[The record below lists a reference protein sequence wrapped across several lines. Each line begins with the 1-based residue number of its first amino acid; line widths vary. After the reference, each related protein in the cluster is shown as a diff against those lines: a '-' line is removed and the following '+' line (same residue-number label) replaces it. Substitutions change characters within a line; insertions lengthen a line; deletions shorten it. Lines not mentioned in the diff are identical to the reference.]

1 MTSLTNIDLTT
12 LNLKSLQSLA
22 KEFKVKSWWTLKKAD
37 LISELTNIKLD
48 LEDKA
53 AVQKATEEYQEEL
66 KESSLAD
73 DEEYCHYCGT
83 RKKKGFLCP
92 ECGRD
97 WETLKNSENS
107 TQSSDT
113 KPTEKKVSKK
123 SPKTPK
129 TPKANKVE
137 KNEEN
142 LVTLKELA
150 AEFHMKGTK
159 ARRLLRDAAISRPY
173 GGNRWEWDKNLH
185 IDELNMAREYLKAH
199 TKAPKKEQDK

>member
-1 MTSLTNIDLTT
+1 MTNLTNINLEALTAAE
-12 LNLKSLQSLA
+12 LKTLA
-22 KEFKVKSWWTLKKAD
+22 KESKVKNWWNLKKAD
-37 LISELTNIKLD
+37 LITELTNIKLD

-66 KESSLAD
+66 KENESQ
-73 DEEYCHYCGT
+73 
-83 RKKKGFLCP
+83 
-92 ECGRD
+92 
-97 WETLKNSENS
+97 ETQPSE
-107 TQSSDT
+107 
-113 KPTEKKVSKK
+113 K
-123 SPKTPK
+123 KTPK
-129 TPKANKVE
+129 KTKAPKVE

-199 TKAPKKEQDK
+199 TKALKKEQDK

>member
-1 MTSLTNIDLTT
+1 MTNLTNINLETLTAAE
-12 LNLKSLQSLA
+12 LKTLA
-22 KEFKVKSWWTLKKAD
+22 KEFKVKNWWNLKKTD
-37 LISELTNIKLD
+37 LITELTNIKLD

-66 KESSLAD
+66 KKTESQETQTT
-73 DEEYCHYCGT
+73 EEKAP
-83 RKKKGFLCP
+83 KKA
-92 ECGRD
+92 
-97 WETLKNSENS
+97 
-107 TQSSDT
+107 
-113 KPTEKKVSKK
+113 
-123 SPKTPK
+123 
-129 TPKANKVE
+129 KAPKVE

>member
-1 MTSLTNIDLTT
+1 MTNLTNINLETLTAAE
-12 LNLKSLQSLA
+12 LKTLA
-22 KEFKVKSWWTLKKAD
+22 KEFKVKNWWNLKKAD
-37 LISELTNIKLD
+37 LITELTNIKLD

-66 KESSLAD
+66 KKNESQETQPS
-73 DEEYCHYCGT
+73 EE
-83 RKKKGFLCP
+83 
-92 ECGRD
+92 
-97 WETLKNSENS
+97 
-107 TQSSDT
+107 
-113 KPTEKKVSKK
+113 
-123 SPKTPK
+123 KTPK
-129 TPKANKVE
+129 KTKAPKVE
-137 KNEEN
+137 KDEEN

-199 TKAPKKEQDK
+199 IKAPKKEQDK

>member
-1 MTSLTNIDLTT
+1 MTNLTNINLETLTAAE
-12 LNLKSLQSLA
+12 LKTLA
-22 KEFKVKSWWTLKKAD
+22 KEFKVKNWWNLKKAD
-37 LISELTNIKLD
+37 LITELTNIKLD

-66 KESSLAD
+66 KKTESQ
-73 DEEYCHYCGT
+73 
-83 RKKKGFLCP
+83 
-92 ECGRD
+92 
-97 WETLKNSENS
+97 ETQPS
-107 TQSSDT
+107 
-113 KPTEKKVSKK
+113 EKKTSKK
-123 SPKTPK
+123 T
-129 TPKANKVE
+129 KAPKVE
-137 KNEEN
+137 KDEEN